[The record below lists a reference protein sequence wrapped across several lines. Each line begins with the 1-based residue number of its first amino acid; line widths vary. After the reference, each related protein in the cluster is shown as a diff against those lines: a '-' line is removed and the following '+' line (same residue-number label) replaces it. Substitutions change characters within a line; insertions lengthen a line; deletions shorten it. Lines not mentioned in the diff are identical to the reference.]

1 MDNHEE
7 LEKLIDK
14 LMVNDSIDQPSVGF
28 TKNVLEKL
36 PGVKNSHFVYKPLL
50 PKSIF
55 IVGAFLVLSLV
66 VVILNYYGFSE
77 VDSRYVNDINDM
89 GASINN
95 FFGQIRFSKI
105 ATYIIILGG
114 FMFFVQTLILKKHV
128 DSRFA

>member
-1 MDNHEE
+1 MDNQEE

-14 LMVNDSIDQPSVGF
+14 LMVNDSLDQPSVGF

-36 PGVKNSHFVYKPLL
+36 PGVQNSHFVYTPLL

-55 IVGAFLVLSLV
+55 IVGAFLVFSLV

-77 VDSRYVNDINDM
+77 VDSRYVNDLNDM

-114 FMFFVQTLILKKHV
+114 LMFFVQTLILKKHV